1 MNSHVFDSEYLYEQY
16 ELLRQEAIEALPQVR
31 QGHGLLLFLTR
42 GMAAWIEAV
51 SCLSGRQAV
60 PAEFTNS
67 PAPVSLR
74 PEVATVL
81 ANMVLGCMQ
90 EAHTCTTR

>member
-1 MNSHVFDSEYLYEQY
+1 MSCHVFDAEYLLEQY
-16 ELLRQEAIEALPQVR
+16 ELLRQEAIEDLPQAR

-42 GMAAWIEAV
+42 GMVAWMEAV
-51 SCLSGRQAV
+51 SCLSGRQAAV
-60 PAEFTNS
+60 PAQLANS

-74 PEVATVL
+74 PEVTTVL

-90 EAHTCTTR
+90 EARA